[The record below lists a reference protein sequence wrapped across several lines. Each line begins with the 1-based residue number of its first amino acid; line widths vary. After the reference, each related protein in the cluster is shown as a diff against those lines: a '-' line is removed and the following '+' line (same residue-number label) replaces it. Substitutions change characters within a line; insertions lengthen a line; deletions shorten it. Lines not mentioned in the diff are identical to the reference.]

1 VIRGGPRRRPDE
13 INKRFDA
20 DISKTRILVQSDLLK
35 ISTACGEPGPRI
47 DCPFEIHRAAAAAAR
62 TDMQHTPL
70 RRVRANIIVF
80 VFCMTIRMCMHF
92 LVECRA

>member
-1 VIRGGPRRRPDE
+1 VIRGGPRRRPDDSD
-13 INKRFDA
+13 KRFDA
-20 DISKTRILVQSDLLK
+20 NISKTGIFVVQSGLLK

-62 TDMQHTPL
+62 TNMQHTPL

-80 VFCMTIRMCMHF
+80 VFF
-92 LVECRA
+92 V